1 MSNLI
6 LSLRNLDTHCKVLCL
21 AGVLVLIYW
30 VYAFAEIHE
39 INLELRSI
47 NRTKNQSVKEMRNF
61 HSLPK
66 MPTESEGI
74 SSIPASE
81 PDINGLTN
89 RTLGPKEI
97 DYLYQIPK

>member
-6 LSLRNLDTHCKVLCL
+6 LSLRNIDTHCKVLGL
-21 AGVLVLIYW
+21 AGVLVVIYW
-30 VYAFAEIHE
+30 VYAFAEIHK

-47 NRTKNQSVKEMRNF
+47 NKAKNQSVKEMRNF
-61 HSLPK
+61 HS
-66 MPTESEGI
+66 MPNISTESEGI
-74 SSIPASE
+74 TRLPASE
-81 PDINGLTN
+81 PDINGLSN